1 MKKVYV
7 QARVDADKC
16 IGDRICENICPAGA
30 IEMVHKKAVVDADK
44 CVACLTCI
52 DACGEGAITTVPR
65 AETMVLRVESTDVDQ
80 VALQDLCDKAHLDPE
95 DAICLCTLTKAK
107 EVAAAILK
115 GASSPEEITR
125 MTGIRS
131 TCAMWCMAPIMSL
144 LQASGADMIP
154 PKGYKWYPAQAG
166 IWEIPDEVAQKY
178 TEYSIEEDRQLY
190 GQGRMDNLVSNLK

>member
-52 DACGEGAITTVPR
+52 DACGEGAITTIPR
-65 AETMVLRVESTDVDQ
+65 AETMILRVESTDVDQ

>member
-80 VALQDLCDKAHLDPE
+80 VALQDLCEKAHLDPE

>member
-16 IGDRICENICPAGA
+16 IGDRICENICPSGA

-144 LQASGADMIP
+144 LQASGADMIA

-166 IWEIPDEVAQKY
+166 IWEIPDEVARKY
-178 TEYSIEEDRQLY
+178 TEYFIEEDRQLY